1 MHLPLLLPLAAAL
14 LYAAAALCVKIA
26 LGRGVTTLDILFYSN
41 LVLGALFLPFAFFGH
56 DRWNATHIPWAL
68 LAGLLFFL
76 GQVGTFRSLQS
87 GDVSIATPALAAKVV
102 FVALLSLLVPGSRAD
117 PDLWLA
123 VFLTVAG
130 VLLLHRGPTTVA
142 SRPLPTLAWALFAAL
157 SFAATDIVVQ
167 VVAPKAGFNLFMPVM
182 FGTVAALSLPLL
194 LPARKQRAG
203 RVHAPG
209 AIKWATAGVL
219 LLGFQALGMGTTIG
233 LFGDA
238 TGANVIYGSRGLWSL
253 LLLAL
258 VAHRLGIKDA
268 VQDRSTLLLRVLGGI
283 FILAAVS
290 LVLF

>member
-26 LGRGVTTLDILFYSN
+26 LGRGVTTLDILFHSN
-41 LVLGALFLPFAFFGH
+41 LVLAAFFLPLAFFGH
-56 DRWNATHIPWAL
+56 EHWNATSLPWAL

-76 GQVGTFRSLQS
+76 GQAGTFRSLQS

-102 FVALLSLLVPGSRAD
+102 FVALLSLLVPGSRPD
-117 PDLWLA
+117 PDLWFA
-123 VFLTVAG
+123 VFLTMTG
-130 VLLLHRGPTTVA
+130 MLLLHRGPATAA
-142 SRPLPTLAWALFAAL
+142 SRPLPTLAWALFAAF

-167 VVAPKAGFNLFMPVM
+167 IGAPKAGFTLFMPVM

-194 LPARKQRAG
+194 LPARRRRTG
-203 RVHAPG
+203 GLRAPG
-209 AIKWATAGVL
+209 AVKWAAAGIL
-219 LLGFQALGMGTTIG
+219 LLGLQAVAMGTTIG

-238 TGANVIYGSRGLWSL
+238 TGANVVYSSRGLWSL

-258 VAHRLGIKDA
+258 VAHHLGVKDS
-268 VQDRSTLLLRVLGGI
+268 VRDRSTLLLRVLGS
-283 FILAAVS
+283 ILIIAAVS

>member
-1 MHLPLLLPLAAAL
+1 MPLLLPLVAAL

-41 LVLGALFLPFAFFGH
+41 LVMGAFFLPLAFFGH
-56 DRWNATHIPWAL
+56 NHWNATYLPWAL
-68 LAGLLFFL
+68 LSGSLFFL
-76 GQVGTFRSLQS
+76 GQLGTFRSLQS

-102 FVALLSLLVPGSRAD
+102 FVALLSLLVPGSRPD

-123 VFLTVAG
+123 VFLTVTG
-130 VLLLHRGPTTVA
+130 MLLLHRGPTTAA
-142 SRPLPTLAWALFAAL
+142 SRPLPTLAWALFAAF
-157 SFAATDIVVQ
+157 SFAATDIIVQ
-167 VVAPKAGFNLFMPVM
+167 IGAPKVGFTLFMPVM
-182 FGTVAALSLPLL
+182 FGTLAALSLPLL
-194 LPARKQRAG
+194 LPARKRRG
-203 RVHAPG
+203 IGVRAPG
-209 AIKWATAGVL
+209 AAAWATAGVL
-219 LLGFQALGMGTTIG
+219 LLGLQAMGMGTTIG

-258 VAHRLGIKDA
+258 VAHRLGIKDG
-268 VQDRSTLLLRVLGGI
+268 VRDRSTLWLRVLGSI